1 MEITYQHH
9 SPHIEITTRF
19 KNINHKTKKFSIYLC
34 WKVYFLND
42 LYSQVYPLKISF
54 QSTDSCLIIILP
66 PILPLSFFTS
76 IFSLFSMN
84 LVLLTPMHLSP
95 IQFILCMHKMWLLFL
110 YLFFFSSFFLAD
122 FLFTY
127 FYCNS
132 SYFGL
137 MSFCAFGNSILG
149 LRV

>member
-9 SPHIEITTRF
+9 SPHIDITVRLKKKKIFVERF
-19 KNINHKTKKFSIYLC
+19 I
-34 WKVYFLND
+34 FLND

-54 QSTDSCLIIILP
+54 QSTDSCLIFILP
-66 PILPLSFFTS
+66 PILPLSFFTP

-110 YLFFFSSFFLAD
+110 YLFFFLLSFLWIFN
-122 FLFTY
+122 F

-132 SYFGL
+132 TLGWWVFVLLETLSWVYVF
-137 MSFCAFGNSILG
+137 SFWFNFDLF
-149 LRV
+149 

>member
-9 SPHIEITTRF
+9 SPHIDITVRL
-19 KNINHKTKKFSIYLC
+19 KIYIYIYIYLC

-66 PILPLSFFTS
+66 PILPLSFFTP

-110 YLFFFSSFFLAD
+110 YLFFFLLSFLWIFNFFL
-122 FLFTY
+122 LQL
-127 FYCNS
+127 
-132 SYFGL
+132 YFGL

>member
-9 SPHIEITTRF
+9 SPHIDITVRLKKK
-19 KNINHKTKKFSIYLC
+19 KNLC
-34 WKVYFLND
+34 WKVCFLND

-66 PILPLSFFTS
+66 PILPLSFFTP

-110 YLFFFSSFFLAD
+110 YLFFFLLSFLWIFN
-122 FLFTY
+122 F

-132 SYFGL
+132 TLGWWVFVLLETLSWVYVF
-137 MSFCAFGNSILG
+137 SFWFNFDLF
-149 LRV
+149 